1 MVSGIGPKATLSKFK
16 IPVVAI
22 REGVGQN
29 MWDQPVLSITQQVNV
44 ETQSGLSDPS
54 AAAKAAAEYIANRTG
69 ILTSNGADYL
79 GKNWR
84 CL

>member
-29 MWDQPVLSITQQVNV
+29 MWDQPAMVFVQQVDV

-54 AAAKAAAEYIANRTG
+54 AAAKAAAEYAAKRTG
-69 ILTSNGADYL
+69 ILTSNGGDFI
-79 GKNWR
+79 GKNR
-84 CL
+84 MCL

>member
-29 MWDQPVLSITQQVNV
+29 MWDQPAMAIVQQVDV

-54 AAAKAAAEYIANRTG
+54 AAAKAAAEYTAKRTG
-69 ILTSNGADYL
+69 ILTSNGADFI
-79 GKNWR
+79 GKNR
-84 CL
+84 MSR